1 MALDHEHDTE
11 GIDSQTQARRH
22 DRDVPGPC
30 LVCGMDGPKRC
41 STPWLFVAFPG
52 FAVFFAGNWYLLFL
66 LRCPR
71 CRGRIGGT
79 VSYLSGPFSIS
90 RKIRFCPFCGVA
102 LDSELE
108 AHRVV

>member
-1 MALDHEHDTE
+1 MTLRELIVRRKRVGTIVTYLGLAWFVVWMALS
-11 GIDSQTQARRH
+11 GAQ
-22 DRDVPGPC
+22 P
-30 LVCGMDGPKRC
+30 
-41 STPWLFVAFPG
+41 PWLFVAFPG

-90 RKIRFCPFCGVA
+90 R
-102 LDSELE
+102 
-108 AHRVV
+108 